1 VISLANPGRLF
12 VKPSFFIIAGQP
24 LPDIFQAS
32 HTFHGEP
39 LLQQGFG
46 FLKILV
52 FRCGKK
58 AIAIGPADP
67 APPPSRICR
76 QPLLEECVAPV
87 SIAAVE
93 TARGQSPTHVFDQEG
108 IACGKAMQKL
118 LAQINPALMKAR
130 IFPSSIVQF
139 HLRILNPIENGLCS
153 SKSLIEV
160 FQGAEGAYF
169 CA

>member
-1 VISLANPGRLF
+1 
-12 VKPSFFIIAGQP
+12 
-24 LPDIFQAS
+24 
-32 HTFHGEP
+32 
-39 LLQQGFG
+39 
-46 FLKILV
+46 
-52 FRCGKK
+52 
-58 AIAIGPADP
+58 
-67 APPPSRICR
+67 
-76 QPLLEECVAPV
+76 
-87 SIAAVE
+87 
-93 TARGQSPTHVFDQEG
+93 VFDQEG